1 MRIVKRIVEPAPSCV
16 AAATTTPGR
25 RRFPW
30 RRVLSV
36 RAVLALATGLG
47 VSAPPALAQSRIFPD
62 TPSFELPLA
71 SPRVTGLVG
80 RIIDTKRADN
90 LFGTEREADVG
101 VGEDFPVI
109 ALRRGERPISV
120 GFGVAAYGRF
130 SLDDP
135 RSSLISNDWTV
146 GLNVNWMVDTTWSL
160 VGQLYHESSHLG
172 DEYAET
178 FGATRI
184 DWTREVSVAWA
195 VWHRS
200 RWKVMGG
207 PSYAL
212 VEKPR
217 LKRWGGSLG
226 VDYRGSTFTFL
237 GQPTRPI
244 AGVFAD
250 GYQAT
255 DWKLGKDLK
264 LGIAFPGAKQGRE
277 LTLAFIFHDG
287 KSTQRQFY
295 TRDSRYLGMEI
306 GFQL

>member
-1 MRIVKRIVEPAPSCV
+1 MRIVKRNALP
-16 AAATTTPGR
+16 AAAGGVPASRPSGATWFR
-25 RRFPW
+25 W
-30 RRVLSV
+30 RRTLPL
-36 RAVLALATGLG
+36 RAALAVATGLV
-47 VSAPPALAQSRIFPD
+47 VSAAPGVAQSRIFPD

-80 RIIDTKRADN
+80 RVIDTKRADN
-90 LFGTEREADVG
+90 LFGPEREADVG
-101 VGEDFPVI
+101 VGEDFPVL
-109 ALRRGERPISV
+109 ALRRGARPISL

-146 GLNVNWMVDTTWSL
+146 GFNVNWMVDSTWSL

-178 FGATRI
+178 FGAGRI

-195 VWHRS
+195 VWHRGA
-200 RWKVMGG
+200 WKVMGG
-207 PSYAL
+207 PSL
-212 VEKPR
+212 VLVDRPR

-226 VDYRGSTFTFL
+226 VDYRGSRFALL
-237 GQPTRPI
+237 GQPAQPI

-255 DWKLGKDLK
+255 DWKVGKDLK
-264 LGIAFPGAKQGRE
+264 LGIAFPGAREGRE

-295 TRDSRYLGMEI
+295 TKDSRYLGMEI